1 MTTNKS
7 YKKTNKNSKKK
18 FNVKKKSTKMPIA
31 RVIDFGTADANQ
43 SVMQQYRDISGFD
56 RPLDDI
62 VSSNVSYLEELSRDL
77 MKGVSEYLSENQSE
91 IAVKIRRLGVT
102 PASMPVIDVP
112 AARKCASLPK
122 KAGINMIAGIR
133 VYPVP
138 SDDPGG
144 FATAVD
150 LVQLIFGR
158 DARSEVSRMEL
169 KARRRTVSA
178 MSEYQLEWLD
188 QNDPEK
194 LQAAI
199 DKLIRPTFSLT
210 TREEKE
216 AFLLLPDGW
225 SRGRP
230 ERGLMVLAIL
240 SMLPLLKKLVSAG
253 AGKPILTAALA
264 RLEHDLKLARVSR
277 PCTVH
282 RDGVP
287 HFWAAELKRLGLSHL
302 NVPLVKLR

>member
-1 MTTNKS
+1 MTKTKSNKTS
-7 YKKTNKNSKKK
+7 KNIKKK
-18 FNVKKKSTKMPIA
+18 FKAKTKSTNMTITQ
-31 RVIDFGTADANQ
+31 VIDFTTAGADQ
-43 SVMQQYRDISGFD
+43 SVIQNYSDIAGID
-56 RPLDDI
+56 RPLDDL
-62 VSSNVSYLEELSRDL
+62 VSSNVSHLQDFSIDI
-77 MKGVSEYLSENQSE
+77 MKEVCEYLLANQCE
-91 IAVKIRRLGVT
+91 IAVKTRRLGVT
-102 PASMPVIDVP
+102 PASKPVIDVS
-112 AARKCASLPK
+112 AARKSASLPK
-122 KAGINMIAGIR
+122 KARINMIAGIHI
-133 VYPVP
+133 YPVP

-144 FATAVD
+144 FAIAVD
-150 LVQLIFGR
+150 LVQLLFGP
-158 DARSEVSRMEL
+158 DARAEMSRMAF
-169 KARRRTVSA
+169 KARRGRVSA
-178 MSEYQLEWLD
+178 MSEHQLEWLD
-188 QNDPEK
+188 QSDPAK

-210 TREEKE
+210 TREERD
-216 AFLLLPDGW
+216 AFLLVPDGW

-240 SMLPLLKKLVSAG
+240 SMLPVLKKLVSAG